1 MSDVK
6 IRVKR
11 SNQTGVLPGPL
22 ALGELAV
29 NIPDKK
35 IFIGN
40 GVSNT
45 LLYDGTTFSIELAE
59 QVRDL
64 MASTLVA
71 GDNVNIDY
79 DDTNDT
85 ITISL
90 SPDIFQNLLQSV
102 LVAGA
107 GIALDY
113 NDTNDTV
120 TISAPGSIWT
130 RGDATAATDIFGIP
144 QGTTFAPGTDA
155 VTILE
160 QILYPYQPASIAS
173 FMMNMSVSGPTLE
186 LGQTFA
192 SPNLSWTINNLSNVN
207 TLTVSW
213 SGLLTGSSG
222 ITPPSNQTNY
232 NPSVATVS
240 STTPGN
246 TLSFVLTATQDNGL
260 YSNTTSTRTATWRSK
275 VYVGRSTDGTYT
287 NITNFNQLSGATNYF
302 VTSGANSNQASGG
315 YVSVPSGSGYV
326 YIIIHSSL
334 SNLATLS
341 IEQTPGQLSAFNLV
355 SSSHTINNGYAN
367 STYKV
372 YRSVN
377 ELTGAFRLDFA

>member
-11 SNQTGVLPGPL
+11 SNQSGILPGPL

-45 LLYDGTTFSIELAE
+45 LLYDGTTFSVELEE
-59 QVRDL
+59 QIQDL
-64 MASTLVA
+64 LATTLVA
-71 GDNVNIDY
+71 GDNVAIDY
-79 DDTNDT
+79 DDTNGT
-85 ITISL
+85 LTISL

-102 LVAGA
+102 LIAGA

-130 RGDATAATDIFGIP
+130 RGDATEATDIFGIP

-160 QILYPYQPASIAS
+160 QILYPFSPASIAS
-173 FMMNMSVSGPTLE
+173 FTMSGSTTLE

-192 SPNLSWTINNLSNVN
+192 SPNLSWTINNLTNVN

-213 SGLLTGSSG
+213 SGLLTGSNAIS
-222 ITPPSNQTNY
+222 PPSNQTNY

-246 TLSFVLTATQDNGL
+246 TLSFVLTATQNNSL
-260 YSNTTSTRTATWRSK
+260 YSNATSTRTATWRSK

-302 VTSGANSNQASGG
+302 VTSSANSNQASGG

-334 SNLATLS
+334 SNLASLS

-377 ELTGAFRLDFA
+377 ELTGGFRLDFA

>member
-40 GVSNT
+40 GSSNT
-45 LLYDGTTFSIELAE
+45 LLYDGTTFSVELEE
-59 QVRDL
+59 QIQDL
-64 MASTLVA
+64 LATTLVA
-71 GDNVNIDY
+71 GDNVAIDY
-79 DDTNDT
+79 DDTNGT
-85 ITISL
+85 LTISL

-130 RGDATAATDIFGIP
+130 RGDATEATDIFGIP

-160 QILYPYQPASIAS
+160 QILYPYAPASIAS
-173 FMMNMSVSGPTLE
+173 FTMSGSTTLE

-192 SPNLSWTINNLSNVN
+192 SPNLTWTINNLSNVN

-213 SGLLTGSSG
+213 SGLLTGSSA

-246 TLSFVLTATQDNGL
+246 TLSFVLTATQDNNL
-260 YSNTTSTRTATWRSK
+260 YSNATSTRTATWRSK

-302 VTSGANSNQASGG
+302 VTSSANSNQASDG
-315 YVSVPSGSGYV
+315 YVSVPLGSGYV

-341 IEQTPGQLSAFNLV
+341 IEQTAGQLSAFNLV